1 MPFVSRGR
9 ELGILKAALSSC
21 GHGPWRT
28 IVVAGGVGA
37 GKSALLH
44 AFTEHAMAE
53 GATVLS
59 AQGRAVAA
67 DPPISLFHQ
76 LAAQMSSFLPEGR
89 PTPASSAMQFAT
101 ALPRLAHDGGSV
113 VICVDDVQEIPWSQ
127 LDFLL
132 QTITWHRNR
141 HILLVIADCPHLLH
155 RESPAKADLRRPD
168 TQRMQLDPL
177 DERGVSEMIAAEAE
191 QPHRQWVRLLHHL
204 SGGSPLLLS
213 ALLEDFKSSDMKL
226 PPSGMERSAE
236 LRMYGQA
243 VMSVLHRS
251 GTTAVEIGHLMS
263 VLGDSAS
270 SDLLSQMSGISPS
283 LIDPQLA
290 ALRLSGVVDGMSFRH
305 RTAQQAVLADVDPPV
320 RIELH
325 KRAAAAQYGTGSP
338 ATDVAR
344 HLLAA
349 RHTEEPWQRTVLR
362 NAAETAIGEE
372 DIRLAVKCL
381 ELALEGCSEAADRIE
396 IFMRLALITLR
407 VNPTAV
413 ESRYLP
419 ELLEAFQGGTMP
431 GTACDGLADLLF
443 GCGRLEEA
451 FTVLQKQGAETSAGD
466 VRAGD
471 HPNIAWLWAWS
482 SFRSPTR
489 PDERPGTRA
498 GQAPHE
504 SATALFRT
512 SEGSFLIGDH
522 DDWATAAENL
532 LEVSALSDATVWSL
546 SSAVKALIITDRL
559 ESAWRWCERLVKES
573 AAREAPGWQAVFA
586 LLQALVAVRR
596 GKLAAGLAC
605 VRLVQ
610 DVITE
615 RSSAMACAAES
626 TLAALHIETGR
637 YDEAARVFAK
647 PVPPSWEK
655 SVYWLSYLRARG
667 CLLLATNRPHAALS
681 DFLRIGKLA
690 DRFHVDHPTLVPWR
704 LFAAE
709 AWLSLGHPK
718 QAAHMLAEHAA
729 QGPRRVGRSHAMA
742 LRLQADLAEPH
753 ERPGVLLKAA
763 HEFHGSGDRPELA
776 RTLIELG
783 EALWALGHRTWAVEA
798 RRTAVQIARSCLHD
812 APTIPQERAEP
823 DPPPDRSPVPAPHQQ
838 LTRAEHRVAGLV
850 AQGLTNRQV
859 AGRLHITVSTVE
871 QHLTRIYQKLG
882 ITHRNEIDTHLG
894 TRTA

>member
-1 MPFVSRGR
+1 M
-9 ELGILKAALSSC
+9 
-21 GHGPWRT
+21 
-28 IVVAGGVGA
+28 AGGAGA

-44 AFTEHAMAE
+44 AFTEQAMAA
-53 GATVLS
+53 GAIVLS

-76 LAAQMSSFLPEGR
+76 LAAQISAALPEGR
-89 PTPASSAMQFAT
+89 PTPSSSTMQFAT
-101 ALPRLAHDGGSV
+101 ALPRLADDGAV

-132 QTITWHRNR
+132 QTITRHRNR
-141 HILLVIADCPHLLH
+141 RILLIVADCPHPLH
-155 RESPAKADLRRPD
+155 RESPAKADLRHPNV
-168 TQRMQLDPL
+168 QRIQLDPL
-177 DERGVSEMIAAEAE
+177 DQHGVSEMIAAEAE
-191 QPHRQWVRLLHHL
+191 RPHRRWVRLLHHL
-204 SGGSPLLLS
+204 SGGNPLLLS
-213 ALLEDFKSSDMKL
+213 ALLEDFTTSDMKL
-226 PPSGMERSAE
+226 PPTGMERSAE
-236 LRMYGQA
+236 LAMYGQA

-251 GTTAVEIGHLMS
+251 GPTAVEIAQLMS

-270 SDLLSQMSGISPS
+270 SDLLSQMSGISSS

-290 ALRLSGVVDGMSFRH
+290 TLQLSGVIDGMSFRH
-305 RTAQQAVLADVDPPV
+305 RTARQAVLADLDPSV
-320 RIELH
+320 RTELH
-325 KRAAAAQYGTGSP
+325 KRAAAAQYGAGAP
-338 ATDVAR
+338 ATEVAP

-349 RHTEEPWQRTVLR
+349 RDMEEPWQRTVLR

-372 DIRLAVKCL
+372 DTRLAVKCL
-381 ELALEGCSEAADRIE
+381 ELALEGCPEGADRIE

-413 ESRYLP
+413 EARYLP
-419 ELLEAFQGGTMP
+419 ELLEAFQSGTMP
-431 GTACDGLADLLF
+431 ATACDGLADLLF

-482 SFRSPTR
+482 SFRSPTL
-489 PDERPGTRA
+489 PDDQPGTPA

-512 SEGSFLIGDH
+512 SEGSFLIGDR

-586 LLQALVAVRR
+586 LLQALVALRQ

-610 DVITE
+610 EVITE
-615 RSSAMACAAES
+615 RSSAMACATES
-626 TLAALHIETGR
+626 TLAALHIESGR

-690 DRFHVDHPTLVPWR
+690 ERFHVDHPTLVPWR

-718 QAAHMLAEHAA
+718 QAAHVLAEHTAR
-729 QGPRRVGRSHAMA
+729 GPRKVGRNHAMA
-742 LRLQADLAEPH
+742 LRLQAELAEPH
-753 ERPGVLLKAA
+753 ERPRVLLKAVR
-763 HEFHGSGDRPELA
+763 EFHGSGDRPELA
-776 RTLIELG
+776 RTLIDLG
-783 EALWALGHRTWAVEA
+783 ETLWALGHRTWAVQA
-798 RRTAVQIARSCLHD
+798 RRMAVQIARSCLHD
-812 APTIPQERAEP
+812 APPTPQEGAGQ
-823 DPPPDRSPVPAPHQQ
+823 PPAPPPAPHEQ
-838 LTRAEHRVAGLV
+838 LTRAERRVAGLV

-882 ITHRNEIDTHLG
+882 ITHRREIDTHLG